1 MCYDVPGMSALAES
15 KISAAA
21 PSSTRR
27 RKKLAE
33 ASLTTIGSARSVLT
47 GRHTSEAWR
56 GLWIT
61 IERDPAKAG
70 GLGEVSKTIPAQLN
84 AVLGADV
91 RVLVPGLRPILAE
104 GGWEE
109 TGERA
114 ELPLDWPGLPRW
126 IEFRLLQR
134 FEEAT
139 RTWVYAIAQDRLFG
153 AFSHLYFRGNHE
165 ERLGDDPLFRAAML
179 FNRAAAAFA
188 PRLNGS
194 ASVPARGPLATFNGD
209 CDFVMAHDWLTGPC
223 LGLLPPSFAVGKI
236 FMLHNTYDEQR
247 HPDHARAALGLAAT
261 PPANNYGN
269 YSPLEASVY
278 DAHVVI
284 ANQNYVHSLFQRDT
298 FDLLLKNLSEKIN
311 QGKLYDMHHAISAD
325 YDPAGSPALQN
336 DAYQPLHLPSGSSSV
351 SRKAAALL
359 EFKRANKRALQR
371 ELGLEDNPHAVLYA
385 WVGRF
390 DPLQKG
396 FYLVMDEVL
405 GFLQR
410 HQSAQWILAGSNSN
424 NDPRVREFLES
435 IKTRPDLRGVLYA
448 KDKFINRDA
457 VIRIYAGSD
466 FFLMPSLYEPF
477 GLAQLEAMKLGC
489 IPVVHGVDGLR
500 STVSDPEIDILE
512 DSDAPK
518 EAVHDYGQVGV
529 KMTWM
534 NVPLYREAMGKQL
547 NGEPLNHQ
555 EKWVVAD
562 CHRKFR
568 MALRRARRILKE
580 PDLRAEVMLNGMR
593 YVTEEHN
600 WRQIIGRYEAPIKT
614 AVAMAR
620 RQAVR

>member
-1 MCYDVPGMSALAES
+1 MSALVES
-15 KISAAA
+15 VTSSISVVS
-21 PSSTRR
+21 PGR

-33 ASLTTIGSARSVLT
+33 ASLARIGSSKPLVT
-47 GRHTSEAWR
+47 GREATQGWR

-70 GLGEVSKTIPAQLN
+70 GLGEVSKTIPAELN

-91 RVLVPGLRPILAE
+91 RVIVPGLRPILAE
-104 GGWEE
+104 GGWED

-114 ELPLDWPGLPRW
+114 ELPLDWPGMPRW
-126 IEFRLLQR
+126 AEFRLLQR
-134 FEEAT
+134 YEAAT
-139 RTWVYAIAQDRLFG
+139 RTWVYAVAHDVFFG
-153 AFSHLYFRGNHE
+153 NFGHLYFRGNHE
-165 ERLGDDPLFRAAML
+165 ETLGDDPLFRTAML
-179 FNRAAAAFA
+179 FNRAAAFFA
-188 PRLNGS
+188 PRLNGTG
-194 ASVPARGPLATFNGD
+194 PTRGALATFSGE
-209 CDFVMAHDWLTGPC
+209 CDFVMVHDWLTGPC
-223 LGLLPPSFAVGKI
+223 LGLLPPSYAVGKI

-247 HPDHARAALGLAAT
+247 HPEHARAALGLAAT
-261 PPANNYGN
+261 PLANNYGN
-269 YSPLEASVY
+269 YSPLEAAVY
-278 DAHVVI
+278 EAHVVI
-284 ANQNYVHSLFQRDT
+284 ANQNYVRSLFQRDT
-298 FDLLLKNLSEKIN
+298 FDLLLKNLSDKIN
-311 QGKLYDMHHAISAD
+311 QGRLYDMHHAISSD
-325 YDPAGSPALQN
+325 YDPVGAPALQK
-336 DAYQPLHLPSGSSSV
+336 DGFQPLVKTKTGAGV
-351 SRKAAALL
+351 EELL
-359 EFKRANKRALQR
+359 EFKRANKLALQR
-371 ELGLEDNPHAVLYA
+371 LLGLEENPEAVLYA

-410 HQSAQWILAGSNSN
+410 HRSAQWILAGSNSN
-424 NDPRVREFLES
+424 NDPRVREFLEEVHGQPALS
-435 IKTRPDLRGVLYA
+435 RVLYA
-448 KDKFINRDA
+448 KDKFINREA

-477 GLAQLEAMKLGC
+477 GLAQLEAMMLGC

-512 DSDAPK
+512 DEDAPR
-518 EAVHDYGQVGV
+518 EAVHGYGQVGV

-534 NVPLYREAMGKQL
+534 NVPLYREAMGRQV

-555 EKWVVAD
+555 EKWVIGD

-568 MALRRARRILKE
+568 MALRRARRILQE
-580 PDLRAEVMLNGMR
+580 SELRAEVMQNGRR

-600 WRQIIGRYEAPIKT
+600 WEQIIRRYEAPIKT
-614 AVAMAR
+614 AVAMGK

>member
-1 MCYDVPGMSALAES
+1 MSALVDS
-15 KISAAA
+15 VTSSISVVS
-21 PSSTRR
+21 PGR

-33 ASLTTIGSARSVLT
+33 ASLARIGSSKPLVT
-47 GRHTSEAWR
+47 GREATQGWR

-70 GLGEVSKTIPAQLN
+70 GLGEVSKTIPAELN

-91 RVLVPGLRPILAE
+91 RVIVPGLRPILAE
-104 GGWEE
+104 GGWED

-114 ELPLDWPGLPRW
+114 ELPLDWPGMPRW
-126 IEFRLLQR
+126 AELRLLQR
-134 FEEAT
+134 YEAAT
-139 RTWVYAIAQDRLFG
+139 RTWVYAVAHDLFFG
-153 AFSHLYFRGNHE
+153 NFGHLYFRGNHE
-165 ERLGDDPLFRAAML
+165 ETLGDDPLFRTAML
-179 FNRAAAAFA
+179 FNRAAAFFA
-188 PRLNGS
+188 PRLNGTG
-194 ASVPARGPLATFNGD
+194 PTRGALATFSGE
-209 CDFVMAHDWLTGPC
+209 CDFVMVHDWLTGPC
-223 LGLLPPSFAVGKI
+223 LGLLPPSYAVGKI

-247 HPDHARAALGLAAT
+247 HPEHARAALGLAAT
-261 PPANNYGN
+261 PLANNYGN
-269 YSPLEASVY
+269 YSPLEAAVY
-278 DAHVVI
+278 EAHVVI
-284 ANQNYVHSLFQRDT
+284 ANQNYVRSLFQRDT
-298 FDLLLKNLSEKIN
+298 FDLLLKNLSDKIN
-311 QGKLYDMHHAISAD
+311 QGRLYDMHHAISSD
-325 YDPAGSPALQN
+325 YDPVGAPALQK
-336 DAYQPLHLPSGSSSV
+336 DGFQPLVKTKTGAGV
-351 SRKAAALL
+351 EELL
-359 EFKRANKRALQR
+359 EFKRANKLALQR
-371 ELGLEDNPHAVLYA
+371 LLGLEENPEAVLYA

-410 HQSAQWILAGSNSN
+410 HRSAQWILAGSNSN
-424 NDPRVREFLES
+424 NDPRVREFLEEVHGQPALS
-435 IKTRPDLRGVLYA
+435 RVLYA
-448 KDKFINRDA
+448 KDKFINREA

-477 GLAQLEAMKLGC
+477 GLAQLEAMMLGC

-512 DSDAPK
+512 DEDAPR
-518 EAVHDYGQVGV
+518 EAVHGYGQVGV

-534 NVPLYREAMGKQL
+534 NVPLYREAMGRQV

-555 EKWVVAD
+555 EKWVIGD

-568 MALRRARRILKE
+568 MALRRARRILQE
-580 PDLRAEVMLNGMR
+580 SELRAEVMQNGRR

-600 WRQIIGRYEAPIKT
+600 WEQIIRRYEAPIKT
-614 AVAMAR
+614 AVAMGK

>member
-1 MCYDVPGMSALAES
+1 MSALVDS
-15 KISAAA
+15 VTSSISVVS
-21 PSSTRR
+21 PGR

-33 ASLTTIGSARSVLT
+33 ASLARIGSSKPLVT
-47 GRHTSEAWR
+47 GREATQGWR

-70 GLGEVSKTIPAQLN
+70 GLGEVSKTIPAELN

-91 RVLVPGLRPILAE
+91 RVIVPGLRPILAE
-104 GGWEE
+104 GGWED

-114 ELPLDWPGLPRW
+114 ELPLDWPGMPRW
-126 IEFRLLQR
+126 AEFRLLQR
-134 FEEAT
+134 YEAAT
-139 RTWVYAIAQDRLFG
+139 RTWVYAVAHDLFFG
-153 AFSHLYFRGNHE
+153 NFGHLYFRGNHE
-165 ERLGDDPLFRAAML
+165 ETLGDDPLFRTAML
-179 FNRAAAAFA
+179 FNRAAAFFA
-188 PRLNGS
+188 PRLNGTG
-194 ASVPARGPLATFNGD
+194 PTRGTLATFSGE
-209 CDFVMAHDWLTGPC
+209 CDFVMVHDWLTGPC
-223 LGLLPPSFAVGKI
+223 LGLLPPSYAVGKI

-247 HPDHARAALGLAAT
+247 HPEHARAALGLAAT
-261 PPANNYGN
+261 PLANNYGN
-269 YSPLEASVY
+269 YSPLEAAVY
-278 DAHVVI
+278 EAHVVI
-284 ANQNYVHSLFQRDT
+284 ANQNYVRSLFQRDT
-298 FDLLLKNLSEKIN
+298 FDLLLKNLSDKIN
-311 QGKLYDMHHAISAD
+311 QGRLYDMHHAISSD
-325 YDPAGSPALQN
+325 YDPVGAPALQK
-336 DAYQPLHLPSGSSSV
+336 DGFQPLVKTKTGAGV
-351 SRKAAALL
+351 EELL
-359 EFKRANKRALQR
+359 EFKRANKLALQR
-371 ELGLEDNPHAVLYA
+371 LLGLEENPEAVLYA

-410 HQSAQWILAGSNSN
+410 HRSAQWILAGSNSN
-424 NDPRVREFLES
+424 NDPRVREFLEEVHGQPALS
-435 IKTRPDLRGVLYA
+435 RVLYA
-448 KDKFINRDA
+448 KDKFINREA

-477 GLAQLEAMKLGC
+477 GLAQLEAMMLGC

-512 DSDAPK
+512 DEDAPR
-518 EAVHDYGQVGV
+518 EAVHGYGQVGV

-534 NVPLYREAMGKQL
+534 NVPLYREAMGRQV

-555 EKWVVAD
+555 EKWVIGD

-568 MALRRARRILKE
+568 MALRRARRILQE
-580 PDLRAEVMLNGMR
+580 SELRAEVMQNGRR

-600 WRQIIGRYEAPIKT
+600 WEQIIRRYEAPIKT
-614 AVAMAR
+614 AVAMGK